1 VVLRMNQ
8 DVQIITAPSEIR
20 GTIVIP
26 GDKSISHRSL
36 MFGSLALGTSRITGI
51 LESDDISST
60 ISCLRLLG
68 ADIRVDGEDVLVTGK
83 GLEGL
88 AEPSVPLDCGNS
100 GTTAR
105 LLSGIIAGLPFS
117 SILTGDDSLR
127 SRPMARIIDP
137 LTRLGA
143 SIKSAGADNLLP
155 LSVSPTSDIKDNLVI
170 ETGVASAQV
179 KSAILL
185 CALSAGV
192 GVMVKEPLL
201 SRDHTERLL
210 TAMGAEFVYP
220 TELSGHSVKLLRMER
235 ELKAVDIVVP
245 GDISTAAPWI
255 VAATLHEDAE
265 LLLKGVGINKTRTG
279 ILDIME
285 MMGANIT
292 IISEKN
298 MGGEPVADLM
308 VKSADLTGVIVEGEL
323 IPRSIDELTLVA
335 LAGSRAS
342 GKTLIRD
349 AGELRKK
356 ETDRIGRTVDI
367 LRGFGVNIVGTD
379 DGFVITGGAKL
390 RPSVSDSYGDHRL
403 AMLAAVAG
411 ILVEQ
416 QSHVTNASAVNISY
430 PAFWS
435 EFDRICGSNTIEGI

>member
-1 VVLRMNQ
+1 MNQ
-8 DVQIITAPSEIR
+8 DQQVITAPAKIR

-36 MFGSLALGTSRITGI
+36 MFGSLALGTSRISGI
-51 LESDDISST
+51 LESEDISST

-68 ADIRVDGEDVLVTGK
+68 ADIRLDGQDVLVTGK
-83 GLEGL
+83 GFGGL
-88 AEPSVPLDCGNS
+88 VEPAISLDCGNS
-100 GTTAR
+100 GTSAR
-105 LLSGIIAGLPFS
+105 LLAGIISGLPFS
-117 SILTGDDSLR
+117 STLTGDDSLK

-137 LTRLGA
+137 LTLIGA
-143 SIKSAGADNLLP
+143 SIKAVNSDNLLP
-155 LSVSPTSDIKDNLVI
+155 LSVSPSSDIREDAVI

-179 KSAILL
+179 KSAVLL

-192 GVMVKEPLL
+192 GVTVKEPLL

-220 TELSGHSVKLLRMER
+220 AELSGHSVKLLKR
-235 ELKAVDIVVP
+235 EKELAAIDITVP

-255 VAATLHEDAE
+255 IAATLHDDAE
-265 LLLKGVGINKTRTG
+265 LVLQGVGINPTRTG
-279 ILDIME
+279 ILDIMK

-292 IISEKN
+292 IVSEKN
-298 MGGEPVADLM
+298 VGGEPVADLL
-308 VKSADLTGVIVEGEL
+308 VKSSSLRGVIVEGEL

-342 GKTLIRD
+342 GQTLIRD
-349 AGELRKK
+349 AAELSKK

-367 LRGFGVNIVGTD
+367 LQGFGVDIVGTN
-379 DGFVITGGAKL
+379 DGFVITGDTEL
-390 RPSVSDSYGDHRL
+390 TSSISDSYGDHRM

-411 ILVEQ
+411 ILAEG
-416 QSHVTNASAVNISY
+416 QSYVTNASAVNISY

-435 EFDRICGSNTIEGI
+435 EFERVCGGNTI

>member
-1 VVLRMNQ
+1 
-8 DVQIITAPSEIR
+8 
-20 GTIVIP
+20 
-26 GDKSISHRSL
+26 
-36 MFGSLALGTSRITGI
+36 
-51 LESDDISST
+51 
-60 ISCLRLLG
+60 
-68 ADIRVDGEDVLVTGK
+68 
-83 GLEGL
+83 
-88 AEPSVPLDCGNS
+88 
-100 GTTAR
+100 
-105 LLSGIIAGLPFS
+105 
-117 SILTGDDSLR
+117 
-127 SRPMARIIDP
+127 
-137 LTRLGA
+137 
-143 SIKSAGADNLLP
+143 
-155 LSVSPTSDIKDNLVI
+155 
-170 ETGVASAQV
+170 
-179 KSAILL
+179 
-185 CALSAGV
+185 
-192 GVMVKEPLL
+192 
-201 SRDHTERLL
+201 
-210 TAMGAEFVYP
+210 
-220 TELSGHSVKLLRMER
+220 
-235 ELKAVDIVVP
+235 
-245 GDISTAAPWI
+245 
-255 VAATLHEDAE
+255 
-265 LLLKGVGINKTRTG
+265 
-279 ILDIME
+279 ME

>member
-1 VVLRMNQ
+1 MNQ
-8 DVQIITAPSEIR
+8 DEQIITAPAKIR
-20 GTIVIP
+20 GTIAVP

-36 MFGSLALGTSRITGI
+36 MFGSLAVGTSRITGI
-51 LESDDISST
+51 LESDDIAST
-60 ISCLRLLG
+60 IFCLTLLG
-68 ADIRVDGEDVLVTGK
+68 ADIRMDGEDVLVTGK
-83 GLEGL
+83 GFGGIV
-88 AEPSVPLDCGNS
+88 EPSIPLDCGNS

-105 LLSGIIAGLPFS
+105 LLAGIISGLPFS
-117 SILTGDDSLR
+117 SILTGDESLK

-143 SIKSAGADNLLP
+143 SIKSESSDNLLP
-155 LSVSPTSDIKDNLVI
+155 LRISPPSDIQDNLVI

-192 GVMVKEPLL
+192 SVTIKEPLL

-210 TAMGAEFVYP
+210 TAMGAEFTYP
-220 TELSGHSVKLLRMER
+220 TKLSDHSVKLLKRES
-235 ELKAVDIVVP
+235 ELKSIDMAVP

-265 LLLKGVGINKTRTG
+265 LLLEGVGINKTRTG

-285 MMGANIT
+285 MMGASIT
-292 IISEKN
+292 IISEKS
-298 MGGEPVADLM
+298 MGGEPVANLLI
-308 VKSADLTGVIVEGEL
+308 KSADLKGVIVEGEL

-342 GKTLIRD
+342 GQTIIRD
-349 AGELRKK
+349 AGELRNK

-367 LRGFGVNIVGTD
+367 LRGFGVDIVGTD
-379 DGFVITGGAKL
+379 DGFLVKGGGKL

-411 ILVEQ
+411 ILVKG
-416 QSHVTNASAVNISY
+416 QSRVTNASAVNISY

-435 EFDRICGSNTIEGI
+435 EFERVCGDSTI